1 MVEDSV
7 EKIVLQEEALALDEA
22 VSQMEVISTQIG
34 WIARRRLEQEL
45 ERFALTVPQYMA
57 LRCIKET
64 GSGCTMTQ
72 LAESTYQVSATMTG
86 IVDRLVDRGWVSRER
101 DPHDRRT
108 LRVALTPQG
117 DDLLERIRAQKR
129 EWIGEWMAALH
140 PNERNLMIRL
150 GKRYLETMLKA
161 I

>member
-7 EKIVLQEEALALDEA
+7 EKLDIQEEAKELDEA

-45 ERFALTVPQYMA
+45 ERFSLTVPQYMT

-64 GSGCTMTQ
+64 GGGCTMSQ

-86 IVDRLVDRGWVSRER
+86 IVDRLEDRGWVSRER
-101 DPHDRRT
+101 DPYDRRT
-108 LRVALTPQG
+108 LRVVLTPQG
-117 DDLLERIRAQKR
+117 DELLERIRAQKR
-129 EWIGEWMAALH
+129 EWIAGMMAALH
-140 PNERNLMIRL
+140 PHERTLMIQL
-150 GKRYLETMLKA
+150 GKRYLETILKA
-161 I
+161 K